1 MNKII
6 LFTKAPNLT
15 NSKTRLKSFLSE
27 KERLDLMK
35 KLIKK
40 NHKLIKVSNY
50 DYVIYYSGEKVDID
64 FIDGKKKSQAGNGL
78 GERMKNSIFNE
89 LNNTNKVV
97 LMGSDLVNL
106 NLFHINEAF
115 DKLNDYDVVIAPSF
129 DGGYGLIAMKEK
141 IDIFSNIT
149 YSTPRVLKDTIK
161 KIKNLDKTY
170 YVLDSIR
177 DIDTI
182 YDLVIEEFDN
192 ENVKE
197 LGNGEYNLNY
207 RLDNKVIRINLA
219 SQIGLGDRQLK
230 YEYDALKTLEKSN
243 VTPKAYKYYEK
254 GKYLPKS
261 FMTMEYVEGRPLDY
275 KKDMDIAAK
284 LLSSVHNLNADF
296 NDFIWAKKPFLAMY
310 EEFESMF
317 SHYQAYENKDLKV
330 EAKINKFLNIAKKSG
345 LEADIKNPCIINTEL
360 NNRNFIIGEKSVI
373 IDWEKPIIGECEQD
387 LAHFLVPTTTNWK
400 TDTILSEEEML
411 EFLKTYEQ
419 YRKID
424 YDKFYKY
431 LMFNSL
437 RGVTWC
443 SMAKVEY
450 EKGRFLSN
458 EDTLEKINKF
468 LSLEFLEM
476 LEKFYRIWY
485 GQRKIRRT
493 FKKRI

>member
-1 MNKII
+1 MDEII

-15 NSKTRLKSFLSE
+15 NSKTRLKNFLTDQQ
-27 KERLDLMK
+27 RLDLMV
-35 KLIKK
+35 KLIKQNYK
-40 NHKLIKVSNY
+40 VIKDTEY
-50 DYVIYYSGEKVDID
+50 DSVTYYSGNKADIS
-64 FIDGKKKSQAGNGL
+64 FIDGEKIPQTGNDL
-78 GERMKNSIFNE
+78 GEKMKNAIYDQLEDNE
-89 LNNTNKVV
+89 KVI
-97 LMGSDLVNL
+97 LIGSDLENL
-106 NLFHINEAF
+106 SKNYIEEAIA
-115 DKLNDYDVVIAPSF
+115 KLDHYDIILAPSM
-129 DGGYGLIAMKEK
+129 DGGYGLVAMKEK
-141 IDIFSNIT
+141 IDIFSDII
-149 YSTPRVLKDTIK
+149 YSTVKVLEDTIV
-161 KIKNLDKTY
+161 KIKQQNKNY
-170 YVLDSIR
+170 YLLEPIR

-182 YDLVIEEFDN
+182 HDLVIAEFDDN
-192 ENVKE
+192 NVNE

-219 SQIGLGDRQLK
+219 SQIGLRDRQLK
-230 YEYDALKTLEKSN
+230 YEYDALKTLEKSH

-345 LEADIKNPCIINTEL
+345 LETDIKNPCIINTEL
-360 NNRNFIIGEKSVI
+360 NNRNFIIGKKSVI

-400 TDTILSEEEML
+400 TDTILSEKEML

-476 LEKFYRIWY
+476 LEKFYRI
-485 GQRKIRRT
+485 
-493 FKKRI
+493 